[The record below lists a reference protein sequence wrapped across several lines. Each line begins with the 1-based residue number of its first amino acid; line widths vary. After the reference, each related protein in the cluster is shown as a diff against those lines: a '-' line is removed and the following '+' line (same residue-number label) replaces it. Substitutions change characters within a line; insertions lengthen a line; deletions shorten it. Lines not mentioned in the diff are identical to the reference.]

1 MDQQTQDKIS
11 RLQNSLS
18 TLRKVAGWS
27 AEELGELLDVTRQT
41 IVNLETGQTKM
52 TKIQYMAIR
61 LTFEVEA
68 QGCNHETLSN
78 LITILVD
85 SEDLDCERR
94 AVLKETVDTAASS
107 VGRRAGANAAGKAAA
122 TAAASALAT
131 SAFLALAP
139 ASLAAGP
146 IATGIIGSTA
156 SAMSLLFDVKKGK
169 RAK

>member
-1 MDQQTQDKIS
+1 
-11 RLQNSLS
+11 
-18 TLRKVAGWS
+18 
-27 AEELGELLDVTRQT
+27 
-41 IVNLETGQTKM
+41 M

-107 VGRRAGANAAGKAAA
+107 VGRAGANAAGKAAA

-156 SAMSLLFDVKKGK
+156 SAMSLFFDVKKGK